1 MSYEK
6 IAENVYAI
14 TDGSTRGNV
23 AAFVLPSQ
31 IVFID
36 SGMYLPVI
44 KEFREKLEAETGR
57 KTSTLVITHPHGD
70 HIYGTKAFEDCRIVS
85 SKETSDRIRHSR
97 KELTPE
103 RIEEMKKNSE
113 DPSLFDGIE
122 ILIPTETFE
131 HKLEIE
137 DFDEKLIIKRTGGHT
152 EGSSY
157 IYYPSA
163 KALMAGDNLFIDS
176 FPWAGDPTANPQ
188 KWIDTFKEY
197 LSMDVD
203 YFIPG
208 HGPVSKKDKVQ
219 EYLDY
224 FEKVIVLMRKLI
236 TEGHSEERVLERA
249 NEIEFYPPRR
259 EQWKDLSLRKW
270 NQVLS
275 TK

>member
-6 IAENVYAI
+6 VAENVYAI
-14 TDGSTRGNV
+14 TDGSTRGNI

-36 SGMYLPVI
+36 SGMYLPLI
-44 KEFREKLEAETGR
+44 KEFREKLEEETGR
-57 KTSTLVITHPHGD
+57 KTSALVITHPHGD
-70 HIYGTKAFEDCRIVS
+70 HIYGTKVFSDCRIIS
-85 SKETSDRIRHSR
+85 SKETSDRIRQSR
-97 KELTPE
+97 KDLTPE
-103 RIEEMKKNSE
+103 KIEEMKKNAE
-113 DPSLFDGIE
+113 DPSLFDGLE

-131 HKLEIE
+131 HRLVIE
-137 DFDEKLIIKRTGGHT
+137 DFDEQLIIKRTGGHT

-157 IYYPSA
+157 IYYPKA
-163 KALMAGDNLFIDS
+163 KALMAGDNLFINS

-197 LSMDVD
+197 LSLDVD
-203 YFIPG
+203 FFIPG
-208 HGPVSKKDKVQ
+208 HGPVSGKKKVQ

-236 TEGHSEERVLERA
+236 TEGYSEVKVIERA
-249 NEIEFYPPRR
+249 NELEFYPPRQ
-259 EQWKDLSLRKW
+259 EQWKDLSLKKW
-270 NQVLS
+270 YQFLT